1 MNPQITIFIFQA
13 EISTGRAVGPG
24 ESNAEIE
31 EAAVGE
37 VHGALCNY
45 ITLNPEIWAP
55 IVSSW
60 SLQLLGELST
70 RYAGRAHIPIDSG
83 NILRLTSVLQY

>member
-1 MNPQITIFIFQA
+1 M
-13 EISTGRAVGPG
+13 GPG

-83 NILRLTSVLQY
+83 NIPRLIKLQFSNVNFHIIYSRIK